1 MSAVETIKSCVA
13 QLKAEGWCMVEEAV
27 PENRVA
33 DIRDHV
39 LEGHKKALKYYEET
53 GGSLT
58 FQSGPDDRPD
68 RNAVSF
74 VPELAAYFGDERV
87 VGVAKAILDPFHI
100 RIAQTEFKSRP
111 IGDKKVGHRGW
122 HSDFPHDL
130 TDREQAGVFM
140 MPFPNV
146 TVGITALWMLS
157 DYSSANGGTWVV
169 PRSHLDVRNPRSH
182 LDPRNTPEMYDDIPT
197 KEPIPGEIQLEGK
210 AGSVLMLDSRIWHS
224 TGNNPS
230 DEPRVT
236 ILTRY
241 SPWWMNLE
249 FGGRNRAMVPREIF
263 EGFPEGVKDLY
274 RHRVEGEENPIR
286 RW

>member
-1 MSAVETIKSCVA
+1 MSVNEMIEACVT
-13 QLKAEGWCMVEEAV
+13 QIKAEGWCLVSGVV
-27 PENRVA
+27 PEDRVGE
-33 DIRDHV
+33 IRDHV
-39 LEGHKKALKYYEET
+39 EEGHKRALKYYEDL
-53 GGSLT
+53 GGSLP
-58 FQSGPDDRPD
+58 FQSGPGDVPD

-87 VGVAKAILDPFHI
+87 VGVAKGILDPHHI
-100 RIAQTEFKSRP
+100 RISQTEFKTRP
-111 IGDKKVGHRGW
+111 PGGKNVDHRGW

-146 TVGITALWMLS
+146 TAGITALWMLS
-157 DYSSANGGTWVV
+157 DFSSVNGGTWVV

-182 LDPRNTPEMYDDIPT
+182 LDPRNPPELYDDIPT
-197 KEPIPGEIQLEGK
+197 KESISGEIQLEGK

-230 DEPRVT
+230 DKSRVT

-241 SPWWMNLE
+241 SPWWLNLE
-249 FGGRNRAMVPREIF
+249 FGGRNRARVPREIF
-263 EGFPEGVKDLY
+263 EGFPEGVRDLY
-274 RHRVEGEENPIR
+274 RHRVEGEGNPIK